1 MVVESAAS
9 ASVRRTR
16 GRWFPADYLG
26 DVGLSEAAAI
36 VLAAGKSTRM
46 KSDLPKVLH
55 ELCGRPMLSFVLSA
69 CRLAGVDRLIVVV
82 GHGKEEVQ
90 RRFEDDGDV
99 TWVEQV
105 KQRGTGHA
113 VQCCWDALSDFSG
126 SVLVVA
132 GDMPLV
138 RRVALSE
145 LLQKRDAVGDAV
157 TLATTVLDNP
167 AGYGRIVRGAEG
179 ELEAIVEERDCTAE
193 QKAIREVNPSYYCFD
208 KKLLFDALKRVKPAK
223 SKGEYYLTDAVRIL
237 RELGHGVSATVD
249 VAAEDA
255 MGINSRLDLAMVNRM
270 MQDRIQIA
278 LMNEGVTIVDPDNTW
293 IECDVTI
300 GRETVVHPFSVIGCG
315 ARIGS
320 GCRIGPLARIGA
332 NDVIADGVE
341 VGATSYDGVSN

>member
-113 VQCCWDALSDFSG
+113 VQCC
-126 SVLVVA
+126 
-132 GDMPLV
+132 
-138 RRVALSE
+138 
-145 LLQKRDAVGDAV
+145 
-157 TLATTVLDNP
+157 
-167 AGYGRIVRGAEG
+167 
-179 ELEAIVEERDCTAE
+179 
-193 QKAIREVNPSYYCFD
+193 
-208 KKLLFDALKRVKPAK
+208 
-223 SKGEYYLTDAVRIL
+223 
-237 RELGHGVSATVD
+237 
-249 VAAEDA
+249 
-255 MGINSRLDLAMVNRM
+255 
-270 MQDRIQIA
+270 
-278 LMNEGVTIVDPDNTW
+278 
-293 IECDVTI
+293 
-300 GRETVVHPFSVIGCG
+300 
-315 ARIGS
+315 
-320 GCRIGPLARIGA
+320 
-332 NDVIADGVE
+332 
-341 VGATSYDGVSN
+341 